1 MVSEAVIS
9 LGGNLGNREQTISEA
24 ITEISKLKNVEL
36 ISQSALYETVAL
48 TLAGEDENAPKFLNC
63 VVKIRTKLEPKKLL
77 KKLFEIENKHGRVR
91 LERWGP
97 RTLDIDI
104 IAFGSEILQTKS
116 LQIPH
121 PRAHQ
126 RGFVLIPWA
135 EIDSEA
141 VLPGHGSVAKLAER
155 FRSSVQ
161 EV

>member
-1 MVSEAVIS
+1 MNQAVLS
-9 LGGNLGNREQTISEA
+9 LGGNIGDREQT
-24 ITEISKLKNVEL
+24 LKNAIREIANIKDVEL
-36 ISQSALYETVAL
+36 VTKSSFYESVAV
-48 TLAGEDENAPKFLNC
+48 TLAGEDEDAPKFLNC
-63 VVKIRTKLEPKKLL
+63 VIKINTQLEPKKLL
-77 KKLFEIENKHGRVR
+77 KKLFEIENNHGRVR

-104 IAFGSEILQTKS
+104 IVFGSEFVQTKS

-126 RGFVLIPWA
+126 RGFVLVPWS
-135 EIDSEA
+135 EMDPEA

>member
-1 MVSEAVIS
+1 MNQAVLS
-9 LGGNLGNREQTISEA
+9 LGGNIGDREQTLKDA
-24 ITEISKLKNVEL
+24 IKEIANIKDVEL
-36 ISQSALYETVAL
+36 VTKSSFYESVAV
-48 TLAGEDENAPKFLNC
+48 TLAGEDEDAPKFLNC
-63 VVKIRTKLEPKKLL
+63 VIKINTQLEPKKLL
-77 KKLFEIENKHGRVR
+77 KKLFEIENNHGRVR

-104 IAFGSEILQTKS
+104 IVFGSEFVQTKS

-126 RGFVLIPWA
+126 RGFVLVPWS
-135 EIDSEA
+135 EMDPEA

>member
-1 MVSEAVIS
+1 MNQAVLS
-9 LGGNLGNREQTISEA
+9 LGGNIGDREQTLKDA
-24 ITEISKLKNVEL
+24 IAEIAKLKGVEL
-36 ISQSALYETVAL
+36 VSQSSFYESVAV
-48 TLAGEDENAPKFLNC
+48 TLSGEDENAPKFLNC
-63 VVKIRTKLEPKKLL
+63 VIKINTELEPKKLL
-77 KKLFEIENKHGRVR
+77 KKLFEIENDHGRVR

-104 IAFGSEILQTKS
+104 IVFGSEFVQTKS

-126 RGFVLIPWA
+126 RGFVLIPWS
-135 EIDSEA
+135 EIDPEA

>member
-1 MVSEAVIS
+1 MTEAILS
-9 LGGNLGNREQTISEA
+9 LGGNLGNREQTINQA
-24 ITEISKLKNVEL
+24 IEDIAELKDVKLVKT
-36 ISQSALYETVAL
+36 SSFYESVAV

-63 VVKIRTKLEPKKLL
+63 VLKIETKLEPKKLL

-104 IAFGSEILQTKS
+104 IVFGSEFVQTKS

-135 EIDSEA
+135 EVDPQA

>member
-1 MVSEAVIS
+1 MSEAVLS
-9 LGGNLGNREQTISEA
+9 LGGNLGNREKTISEA
-24 ITEISKLKNVEL
+24 ISEISELKNVEL

-63 VVKIRTKLEPKKLL
+63 AVKIRTKLEPKKLL